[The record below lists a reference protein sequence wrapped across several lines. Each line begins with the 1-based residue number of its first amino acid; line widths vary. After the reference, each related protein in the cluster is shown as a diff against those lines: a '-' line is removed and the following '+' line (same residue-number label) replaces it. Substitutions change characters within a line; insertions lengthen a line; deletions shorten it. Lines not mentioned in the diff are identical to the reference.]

1 MLSSRGNSVYRNII
15 ALEPPHAP
23 HTRAMTRRSTLFAIP
38 LPYMYL
44 ESPSFPA
51 TALDWSK
58 GSTDTLAL
66 RVLVSVRG
74 AVFRTN
80 LVL

>member
-15 ALEPPHAP
+15 ALEPP